1 MKTISLQMWSNIVC
15 SPKVVEHRRKS
26 SDHKVKLKDNLSKI
40 HGDGIIFGA
49 LFSSSGQCLMDMIR

>member
-1 MKTISLQMWSNIVC
+1 MWSNIVC